1 MTGVRKMPVISQPDR
16 RYRNPEEVFMKK
28 RYRRYGPDKLLWWL
42 SLVLLLSLLGC
53 ATPGPST
60 VTIQQIPA
68 GDPAVGVVAF
78 QTYGCHTCHVI
89 PGVRNANSL
98 AGPPLT
104 AWAERSY
111 IAGKLPN
118 EPVHL
123 IEWLRFPQRVEP
135 GTAMPDMG
143 VTAEDAHHMAAYLY
157 TLRSNRT
164 WYEQT
169 VHWLRLDQWGLTQ

>member
-1 MTGVRKMPVISQPDR
+1 MTGIRPGI
-16 RYRNPEEVFMKK
+16 NK
-28 RYRRYGPDKLLWWL
+28 RLWWL
-42 SLVLLLSLLGC
+42 SLVTLLAVLGC
-53 ATPGPST
+53 APPAPTPGP
-60 VTIQQIPA
+60 IPAVSA
-68 GDPAVGVVAF
+68 GDPAAGAIAL
-78 QTYGCHTCHVI
+78 QSYGCHTCHVI

-123 IEWLRFPQRVEP
+123 VEWIRFPQQVEP

-143 VTAEDAHHMAAYLY
+143 VTAEDAQHMAAYLY

-169 VHWLRLDQWGLTQ
+169 VYWLRLDQWGVTQ

>member
-1 MTGVRKMPVISQPDR
+1 MRKQNR
-16 RYRNPEEVFMKK
+16 RSHIYK
-28 RYRRYGPDKLLWWL
+28 
-42 SLVLLLSLLGC
+42 LVLWLGLMTTLGLLGC
-53 ATPGPST
+53 ASPGPST
-60 VTIQQIPA
+60 VTIKSIPA
-68 GDPAVGVVAF
+68 GDPAAGVVAF

-123 IEWLRFPQRVEP
+123 IEWLRFPQRIEP

-143 VTAEDAHHMAAYLY
+143 VTAEDARHMAAYLY

-169 VHWLRLDQWGLTQ
+169 VHWLRLDQWGIN

>member
-1 MTGVRKMPVISQPDR
+1 MRKQNFRTHI
-16 RYRNPEEVFMKK
+16 YK
-28 RYRRYGPDKLLWWL
+28 
-42 SLVLLLSLLGC
+42 LVLWLGLMTILGLVGC
-53 ATPGPST
+53 ASPGPST
-60 VTIQQIPA
+60 VTIQSIPA
-68 GDPAVGVVAF
+68 GDPAAGAVAL
-78 QTYGCHTCHVI
+78 QRYGCHTCHVI

-118 EPVHL
+118 EPIHL
-123 IEWLRFPQRVEP
+123 IEWIRFPQQIEP

-169 VHWLRLDQWGLTQ
+169 VHWLRLDQWELTQ

>member
-1 MTGVRKMPVISQPDR
+1 MRKQNR
-16 RYRNPEEVFMKK
+16 RSHIYNLM
-28 RYRRYGPDKLLWWL
+28 LWL
-42 SLVLLLSLLGC
+42 GLMAPLILLGC
-53 ATPGPST
+53 APPAPTP
-60 VTIQQIPA
+60 VTIQPIPA
-68 GDPAVGVVAF
+68 GDPAAGVVAF

-111 IAGKLPN
+111 IAGKLTN

-123 IEWLRFPQRVEP
+123 IEWLRFPQRIEP

-143 VTAEDAHHMAAYLY
+143 VTAEDAQHMAAYLY

-169 VHWLRLDQWGLTQ
+169 VHWLRLDRWGLTQ

>member
-1 MTGVRKMPVISQPDR
+1 
-16 RYRNPEEVFMKK
+16 MKK
-28 RYRRYGPDKLLWWL
+28 LYRRYDINKIPWWL
-42 SLVLLLSLLGC
+42 SVVALLSLLGC
-53 ATPGPST
+53 APSGPTP
-60 VTIQQIPA
+60 VTNQALPA
-68 GDPAVGVVAF
+68 GDPTAGAVAL
-78 QTYGCHTCHVI
+78 QRYGCHTCHVI

-118 EPVHL
+118 EAVHL
-123 IEWLRFPQRVEP
+123 IEWLRFPQQIEP

-143 VTAEDAHHMAAYLY
+143 VTAEDARHMAAYLY

-164 WYEQT
+164 WYEHT
-169 VHWLRLDQWGLTQ
+169 VHWLRLEQWGVTQ

>member
-1 MTGVRKMPVISQPDR
+1 MRKQNKKLGV
-16 RYRNPEEVFMKK
+16 
-28 RYRRYGPDKLLWWL
+28 YGF
-42 SLVLLLSLLGC
+42 SLGLGLVVLLSLGGC

-68 GDPAVGVVAF
+68 GDPAAGVVAF

-111 IAGKLPN
+111 IAGKLAN

-123 IEWLRFPQRVEP
+123 IEWLRFPQQIEP

-143 VTAEDAHHMAAYLY
+143 VTAEDARHMAAYLY

-164 WYEQT
+164 WYEHT